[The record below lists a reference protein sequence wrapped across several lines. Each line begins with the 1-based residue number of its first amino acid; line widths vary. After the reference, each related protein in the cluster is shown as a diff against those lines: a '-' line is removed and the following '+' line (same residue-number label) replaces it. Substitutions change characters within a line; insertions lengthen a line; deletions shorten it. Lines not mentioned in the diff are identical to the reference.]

1 VGKKVVV
8 RVRNLIIMES
18 LKAPS
23 RLTNRKSNRLELR
36 NKKNVLSIIDVD
48 VSSETLDNFFKGVF
62 NSLGLEVGASYKISE
77 LITKFEDKKIQ
88 ITAVRGIK
96 YPGDVNTVL
105 KDFLDKESSF
115 TRMVVK
121 NTLFGG
127 DSETKENFDK
137 ILECMDF
144 EFVLDKTR
152 VLPSFTQFNQSFS
165 IKDRYVVT
173 IYGTSSDG
181 SMVDVPV
188 ISVELS

>member
-1 VGKKVVV
+1 
-8 RVRNLIIMES
+8 
-18 LKAPS
+18 
-23 RLTNRKSNRLELR
+23 
-36 NKKNVLSIIDVD
+36 
-48 VSSETLDNFFKGVF
+48 
-62 NSLGLEVGASYKISE
+62 
-77 LITKFEDKKIQ
+77 
-88 ITAVRGIK
+88 
-96 YPGDVNTVL
+96 
-105 KDFLDKESSF
+105 
-115 TRMVVK
+115 MVVK

-127 DSETKENFDK
+127 DSEPKENFDK